1 MFQRTHTLAFSN
13 HCNRPH
19 QHNLIMSADGEEE
32 VLQRKIYEH
41 DGHLMEEMVAVPQ
54 GSQRL

>member
-1 MFQRTHTLAFSN
+1 
-13 HCNRPH
+13 
-19 QHNLIMSADGEEE
+19 MSADGEEE

-41 DGHLMEEMVAVPQ
+41 DGHLMEEMVAVPL